1 MKECINS
8 KFFLDGEFV
17 DCLYFQPD
25 FINKGIS
32 IYEVLRLIRNR
43 LLFVNDHLQR
53 LELSVQLADLD
64 GWYTIDEIARIIFR
78 LPVLNKISDGNV
90 KIVYNY
96 LNDKKRH
103 VLVYFVSSKHP
114 SKLDYQK
121 GVKVLTYPFTRENP
135 NKKIWLPDFRA
146 ATDKLIHQKKIWE
159 VLIVNKSNHVTEAS
173 RANFFAI
180 KKGTVI
186 TPPVES
192 VLAGITRKYVI
203 DICMEQRIPIAEKE
217 IPKNTLS
224 EYDTV
229 FLTSTSSNVLPVA
242 QIDQLTFRVDDP
254 VVRLIMK
261 EFDDLV
267 EREVTG
273 H

>member
-96 LNDKKRH
+96 LNDKI
-103 VLVYFVSSKHP
+103 P
-114 SKLDYQK
+114 
-121 GVKVLTYPFTRENP
+121 
-135 NKKIWLPDFRA
+135 
-146 ATDKLIHQKKIWE
+146 
-159 VLIVNKSNHVTEAS
+159 
-173 RANFFAI
+173 I
-180 KKGTVI
+180 KKSGCLIFV
-186 TPPVES
+186 P
-192 VLAGITRKYVI
+192 L
-203 DICMEQRIPIAEKE
+203 
-217 IPKNTLS
+217 
-224 EYDTV
+224 
-229 FLTSTSSNVLPVA
+229 
-242 QIDQLTFRVDDP
+242 QIN
-254 VVRLIMK
+254 
-261 EFDDLV
+261 
-267 EREVTG
+267 
-273 H
+273 